1 MGGELFSLFVKLIL
15 DTSEFDKKTDESKEK
30 ASVFGDVLKAD
41 LVGKGISAAIN
52 GLKKLGGAV
61 KDFTFNAVNAYG
73 DVEQLRGGIE
83 TLFGNSAQKVMADA
97 DQAFRTAGMS
107 AADYMDTSIQSAS
120 SLIKSLGGDQAR
132 AAQLM
137 NMSITDMAD
146 NVNKMGTS
154 MEGVQNAYRGFSRG
168 NFSMLDNLALGFS
181 GTKEGMEDLLAE
193 AERVQ
198 AANGNMVDYSID
210 SYADMV
216 EAIHVV
222 QNEMGITGTT
232 SREASGTIQGSIGAM
247 KAAWENLVA
256 GIADPDANFGDLIGN
271 LVDTSTTAL
280 DNIVPAV
287 GRTLSGV
294 GVVIRKMAPVVMEKI
309 PEIFNDL
316 APDLGEAALAMVEY
330 IVDGFSENAGALL
343 DAGIEMVRNLGDG
356 LVEGIPEFLEK
367 ALPVIEDFSEM
378 LREGA
383 GTLVDVGIDFILNL
397 AQGMMDSLP
406 TLLEQLPQIVINIA
420 GVINDNA
427 PKLLVGG
434 VKLIYT
440 IIKGIISAV
449 PALIQNFPQIFSA
462 ILAVW
467 SALNWLDLGKNV
479 ITWIKNGVNTLKTQI
494 PNTIKDIGKK
504 AIEFF
509 KGVNW
514 STAGSQAIHF
524 ITSAIRGLASLI
536 PNALKAIG
544 NAAVSAFK
552 SINWLDLGAN
562 IIRGIVTGIS
572 SNMSAIANTLM
583 DGVKRAYQA
592 VKDFLGIKSP
602 SRLFRDAVGAMI
614 PRGLAIGIEQKTP
627 EAVKSSEDLAKQLY
641 SPFEGLSAPTMEIP
655 TTTVR
660 PAPAGG
666 SDDLLRAILEFLQ
679 TNWNNGEPVPII
691 IGGQTVGYYDKQL
704 GMRATL
710 ARRGVV

>member
-1 MGGELFSLFVKLIL
+1 MSDLFTLVAKLVL

-41 LVGKGISAAIN
+41 LVGKGISAAFD

-61 KDFTFNAVNAYG
+61 KDFTTNAVNAYG

-83 TLFGNSAQKVMADA
+83 TLFGDSAQKVMADA
-97 DQAFRTAGMS
+97 DEAFRTAGMN
-107 AADYMDTSIQSAS
+107 AADYMETSIQSAA
-120 SLIKSLGGDQAR
+120 SLINSLGGDQAK
-132 AAQLM
+132 AADLM

-168 NFSMLDNLALGFS
+168 NFTMLDNLALGFA
-181 GTKEGMEDLLAE
+181 GTKEGMQSLLDKAE
-193 AERVQ
+193 EIS
-198 AANGNMVDYSID
+198 GFKYDISSYSDI
-210 SYADMV
+210 V

-222 QNEMGITGTT
+222 QDEMGITGTT
-232 SREASGTIQGSIGAM
+232 AKEAAGTIQGSLGAM
-247 KAAWENLVA
+247 KSAWENLTA
-256 GIADPDANFGDLIGN
+256 GMADPDADLGT
-271 LVDTSTTAL
+271 LVSNMVETSKTAL
-280 DNIVPAV
+280 GNVVPAV
-287 GRTLSGV
+287 ERAFSGMGSAISQLTPV
-294 GVVIRKMAPVVMEKI
+294 LIKEVPGLIANVAPAM
-309 PEIFNDL
+309 
-316 APDLGEAALAMVEY
+316 GEAGIALVE
-330 IVDGFSENAGALL
+330 S
-343 DAGIEMVRNLGDG
+343 LGDALMEAG
-356 LVEGIPEFLEK
+356 PQMFDAAIGMLENLSSGFVEGVPAFLENI
-367 ALPVIEDFSEM
+367 LPMMEGLSEG

-383 GTLVDVGIDFILNL
+383 GSLVDVGIEFILNL
-397 AQGMMDSLP
+397 AQGIMDSLP

-449 PALIQNFPQIFSA
+449 PALIQNFPQIFQA

-479 ITWIKNGVNTLKTQI
+479 ITWIKNGINNLKTQV
-494 PNTIKDIGKK
+494 PNAIKDIGKK

-509 KGVNW
+509 KGINW

-562 IIRGIVTGIS
+562 IIRGIVNGIS
-572 SNMSAIANTLM
+572 SNMGAIANTLM
-583 DGVKRAYQA
+583 DGVKRAYQK

-614 PRGLAIGIEQKTP
+614 PKGLAIGIEKATP
-627 EAVKSSEDLAKQLY
+627 IAEESSEALAKRIY
-641 SPFEGLSAPTMEIP
+641 DPFEGLEAPTVEIP
-655 TTTVR
+655 TETVKASR
-660 PAPAGG
+660 TSNSEEILA
-666 SDDLLRAILEFLQ
+666 AILEFLRL
-679 TNWNNGEPVPII
+679 NWPDGEPVPII
-691 IGGQTVGYYDKQL
+691 IGGQTVGYYDRQL

>member
-1 MGGELFSLFVKLIL
+1 MSDLFTLVAKLTL
-15 DTSEFDKKTDESKEK
+15 DTSEFDKNTDESKEK
-30 ASVFGDVLKAD
+30 ASVFADVLKAD
-41 LVGKGISAAIN
+41 LVGKGISAAID
-52 GLKKLGGAV
+52 GLKKLGGVA
-61 KDFTFNAVNAYG
+61 KDFTANAVNAYG
-73 DVEQLRGGIE
+73 NVEQLKGGIE
-83 TLFGNSAQKVMADA
+83 TLFGGSAQKVMADA
-97 DQAFRTAGMS
+97 DEAFRTAGMS

-120 SLIKSLGGDQAR
+120 SLIKSLGGDQAK
-132 AAQLM
+132 AAKLM

-168 NFSMLDNLALGFS
+168 NFTMLDNLALGFS
-181 GTKEGMEDLLAE
+181 GTKEGMQDLLAE

-222 QNEMGITGTT
+222 QTEMGITGTT
-232 SREASGTIQGSIGAM
+232 AKEASGTIQGSIGAM
-247 KAAWENLVA
+247 KASWENLVA
-256 GIADPDANFGDLIGN
+256 GIADPDANFGELIGN

-294 GVVIRKMAPVVMEKI
+294 GVVVRKMAPVVMEKI
-309 PEIFNDL
+309 PEVFNDL

-330 IVDGFSENAGALL
+330 IVDGFNENAGALL
-343 DAGIEMVRNLGDG
+343 DAGIEMVKNLGDG
-356 LVEGIPEFLEK
+356 LVEGIPEFLENV
-367 ALPVIEDFSEM
+367 LPLIEGFTET

-383 GTLVDVGIDFILNL
+383 GNLVDVGIDFILNL

-420 GVINDNA
+420 SIINDNA

-449 PALIQNFPQIFSA
+449 PALIQNFPQIFQA

-467 SALNWLDLGKNV
+467 SALNWIDLGKNV
-479 ITWIKNGVNTLKTQI
+479 ITWIKNGVNALKTQV
-494 PNTIKDIGKK
+494 PNAVKDIGKK

-509 KGVNW
+509 KGINW

-524 ITSAIRGLASLI
+524 IVSAIRGLASLI

-544 NAAVSAFK
+544 RTAVSAFK

-572 SNMSAIANTLM
+572 SNMGAIASTLM
-583 DGVKRAYQA
+583 DGVKRAYQK

-614 PRGLAIGIEQKTP
+614 PKGLAIGIENATP
-627 EAVKSSEDLAKQLY
+627 IAEESSEALAKRIY
-641 SPFEGLSAPTMEIP
+641 DPFEGLEAPTMEIP
-655 TTTVR
+655 TATVEPSR
-660 PAPAGG
+660 MGN
-666 SDDLLRAILEFLQ
+666 SDQILAAILEFLQ

-704 GMRATL
+704 GMRAVL